1 MKESTI
7 SGEGGKT
14 IWYKNV
20 VYCIVDQLKLGVG
33 GVVAGLLQDVVL
45 E

>member
-1 MKESTI
+1 MHI
-7 SGEGGKT
+7 LREGGKM
-14 IWYKNV
+14 IWYINI
-20 VYCIVDQLKLGVG
+20 VYCIVGQLKLGVG